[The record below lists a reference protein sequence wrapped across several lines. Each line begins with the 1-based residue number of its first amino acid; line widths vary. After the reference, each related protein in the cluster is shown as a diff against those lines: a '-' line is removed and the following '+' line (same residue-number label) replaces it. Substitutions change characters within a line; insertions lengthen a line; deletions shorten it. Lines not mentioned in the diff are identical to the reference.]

1 MQIMKK
7 SRKYWTLCTALVI
20 VILVLGYTPLM
31 IPDGIYKPMIL
42 GIPYSLWTS
51 MLVTGVLVALTYV
64 GSKVHPGSD
73 EGEEES

>member
-1 MQIMKK
+1 MKK
-7 SRKYWTLCTALVI
+7 SKKYWTLCAVLVI
-20 VILVLGYTPLM
+20 VLMVLGYTPLM
-31 IPDGIYKPMIL
+31 IPNGVYKPVIR

-51 MLVTGVLVALTYV
+51 FLLTVVLVVLTYI